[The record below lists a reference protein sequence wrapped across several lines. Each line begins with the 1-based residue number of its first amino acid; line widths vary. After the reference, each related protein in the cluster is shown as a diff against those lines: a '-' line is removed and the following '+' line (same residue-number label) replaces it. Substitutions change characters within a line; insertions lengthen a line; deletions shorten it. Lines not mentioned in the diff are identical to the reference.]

1 MPVNVSDIID
11 INRGLIGPVTPV
23 SPMLDANMLMS
34 EHRVGALAV
43 VDEDGRLVGII
54 SERDVARGLC
64 EHGIAIVDKSVG
76 AMMTSNVISCNPTTD
91 VRDATAMMVQ
101 NRICH
106 LPVQDNGRALTVL
119 SIRDIVA
126 TRLETLE
133 IDNESLR
140 VQLQEMMSLSRIAS

>member
-1 MPVNVSDIID
+1 MPVHVSQIID
-11 INRGLIGPVTPV
+11 INRGLIGPVTPD

-34 EHRVGALAV
+34 EHHVGALAV
-43 VDEDGRLVGII
+43 VDENNHLVGII

-64 EHGIAIVDKSVG
+64 EYGIAIVDKSVG

-101 NRICH
+101 NGIRH

-133 IDNESLR
+133 VDNESLR
-140 VQLQEMMSLSRIAS
+140 AQLEEMIAPRRAAG